1 MNSGQPTSTRPLTYV
16 IIPLL
21 ALFVICSAG
30 LFFHV
35 RRRRRRLIAADS
47 AIWGRGRWVTRDG
60 TLVFVPRHSGGSRR
74 SPWGGLHSQEGLNE
88 LGEAP
93 PPYKFK
99 PGEDGGGG
107 EGGGA
112 PTTATE
118 LRDMEE
124 GRRPPEYNVAENVS
138 VAEPAA
144 AVVAESRRTGG

>member
-35 RRRRRRLIAADS
+35 RRRRRRLLMAAAGDS
-47 AIWGRGRWVTRDG
+47 SIWGRGRWVTRDG
-60 TLVFVPRHSGGSRR
+60 ALVFVPRHSRR

-93 PPYKFK
+93 PPYYKFK
-99 PGEDGGGG
+99 VVPGE
-107 EGGGA
+107 EGGAVGA
-112 PTTATE
+112 AATTG

-124 GRRPPEYNVAENVS
+124 GRRPPEY
-138 VAEPAA
+138 VAEPEA
-144 AVVAESRRTGG
+144 AVVADTRRMGI

>member
-1 MNSGQPTSTRPLTYV
+1 MNSGEPTSTRPLTYV

-21 ALFVICSAG
+21 ALFVICSVG

-47 AIWGRGRWVTRDG
+47 TIWGRGRWVTRDG
-60 TLVFVPRHSGGSRR
+60 TLVFVPRHYRR
-74 SPWGGLHSQEGLNE
+74 SPWGGGFPSQEGLNE

-93 PPYKFK
+93 PPYKSNK
-99 PGEDGGGG
+99 VLLPGSEGQGQG
-107 EGGGA
+107 EGGTPA
-112 PTTATE
+112 AAATE

-124 GRRPPEYNVAENVS
+124 GRRPPEYVD

-144 AVVAESRRTGG
+144 AVVAESRRMGV